1 MLYVFLVR
9 ENDEIPGL
17 RVMEGKRDFLERKRG
32 GHPRLF
38 SGVLWVALL
47 FSYIT
52 GEEEKK
58 KRRDH
63 IYISDHPLIRLF
75 FSFSY
80 IIKNIF

>member
-1 MLYVFLVR
+1 MVVVGEKFICCLVYVLYVFLVR

-47 FSYIT
+47 
-52 GEEEKK
+52 
-58 KRRDH
+58 
-63 IYISDHPLIRLF
+63 LF
-75 FSFSY
+75 FL
-80 IIKNIF
+80 K